1 MRACSPQVVVPQNDG
16 MSEETGRLERPERL
30 YGRRTLRDVSRPP
43 FATRLAQWMGWS
55 SAVFLLLVCPLAGA
69 AVQSPLGWVGL
80 VLAVVVVVTSVV
92 RALRRV
98 RWRHRRSGRRP
109 GPWMLARRWGPDG
122 VRKGRAGS
130 LRPPLV
136 ATAIGFVVAAWFD
149 DGSGTQP
156 SVWAAAGLPVIWFAW
171 RSLQVSSAGWT
182 EIDFGDFPMRND
194 RPVRLVFHVSPR
206 GAAFSNIRFELRRVE
221 DRSPAGT
228 EDGPLLLVY
237 RAVHAPEDHYAPEP
251 GSGLEVEFEAPVGER
266 GTREGGARRTFWEL
280 WVTGDTS
287 AGRFEELFPLPIY
300 SAERVRHYEADHEP
314 VAGASGPRLVAES
327 GSGGVG

>member
-1 MRACSPQVVVPQNDG
+1 
-16 MSEETGRLERPERL
+16 MSEKLGRLERPERL

-43 FATRLAQWMGWS
+43 FAARLAHWMGWS

-69 AVQSPLGWVGL
+69 AFQSPLGWVGL
-80 VLAVVVVVTSVV
+80 SLAVVLVVTAVV

-98 RWRHRRSGRRP
+98 RRRHRRTGRRP
-109 GPWMLARRWGPDG
+109 GPWMLARRWEPDG

-130 LRPPLV
+130 LFPPLV
-136 ATAIGFVVAAWFD
+136 ASAIGFVVAAWFD

-156 SVWAAAGLPVIWFAW
+156 SVWATAGLPVIWFAW
-171 RSLQVSSAGWT
+171 RWLQVWSAGWT
-182 EIDFGDFPMRND
+182 SVDFVEFPMRND

-237 RAVHAPEDHYAPEP
+237 RAVHAPEDHYAPRP
-251 GSGLEVEFEAPVGER
+251 GGGLEVEFEAPIGER

-280 WVTGDTS
+280 RVAGDTS
-287 AGRFEELFPLPIY
+287 AGCFEEVFPLPIY
-300 SAERVRHYEADHEP
+300 SAERVRHYELSREP
-314 VAGASGPRLVAES
+314 ELDSVGPRLVAES
-327 GSGGVG
+327 GPGGVG